1 MILLDNNLHKY
12 DIIIM
17 KIADIFTLIRIILAP
32 VFLIIYFVPEWFGFG
47 NVLSVW
53 ILLPLIIFAEFTD
66 FLDGYFA
73 RKTNQV
79 SDFGKLFDPFA
90 DVFLHLTVFFCYTI
104 SGYISPLV
112 ILLFAYREFGMLFVR
127 LLAAKKGVAIGARKG
142 GKFKTVLYVVAGFFS
157 LFLECAKRLGFT
169 LPENLVYVGYIFYI
183 AGLIASY
190 VSFIDYLVN
199 FIPVIKDEKK

>member
-1 MILLDNNLHKY
+1 
-12 DIIIM
+12 M

-32 VFLIIYFVPEWFGFG
+32 VFLIIYFIPEWFGFG

-90 DVFLHLTVFFCYTI
+90 DVFLHLTVFFCYTL
-104 SGYISPLV
+104 SGYISPF
-112 ILLFAYREFGMLFVR
+112 IMLLFAYREFGMLFVR

-142 GKFKTVLYVVAGFFS
+142 GKFKTVLYVIAGFFS
-157 LFLECAKRLGFT
+157 LFLECAKRLGFS
-169 LPENLVYVGYIFYI
+169 LPEDLMYIGYIFYI
-183 AGLIASY
+183 MGLIASY

-199 FIPVIKDEKK
+199 FIPVIKKEK

>member
-1 MILLDNNLHKY
+1 
-12 DIIIM
+12 M
-17 KIADIFTLIRIILAP
+17 KIADIFTLIRIVLAP
-32 VFLIIYFVPEWFGFG
+32 VFLIIYFIPEWFGFG

-104 SGYISPLV
+104 SGYISPF
-112 ILLFAYREFGMLFVR
+112 IMLLFAYREFGMLFVR
-127 LLAAKKGVAIGARKG
+127 LLAAQKGVAIGARKG
-142 GKFKTVLYVVAGFFS
+142 GKFKTVLYVVAGFYS
-157 LFLECAKRLGFT
+157 LFLESAKRLGFN
-169 LPENLVYVGYIFYI
+169 LPENLVYIGYIFYI
-183 AGLIASY
+183 MGLVASY

-199 FIPVIKDEKK
+199 FIPVIKKEK

>member
-1 MILLDNNLHKY
+1 
-12 DIIIM
+12 M
-17 KIADIFTLIRIILAP
+17 KIADIFTLIRIVLAP

-47 NVLSVW
+47 SVLSVW

-79 SDFGKLFDPFA
+79 SNFGKLFDPFA
-90 DVFLHLTVFFCYTI
+90 DVILHLTVFFCYTI
-104 SGYISPLV
+104 SGYVSPF
-112 ILLFAYREFGMLFVR
+112 IMLLFAYREFGMLFVR
-127 LLAAKKGVAIGARKG
+127 LLAAQKGVAIGARKG
-142 GKFKTVLYVVAGFFS
+142 GKLKTVLYVVAGFFS

-169 LPENLVYVGYIFYI
+169 LPENLMYIGYIFYI
-183 AGLIASY
+183 MGLIASY

-199 FIPVIKDEKK
+199 FIPVIKKDN

>member
-1 MILLDNNLHKY
+1 
-12 DIIIM
+12 M

-32 VFLIIYFVPEWFGFG
+32 VFLIIYFIPEWFGFG

-90 DVFLHLTVFFCYTI
+90 DVFLHLTVFFCYTL
-104 SGYISPLV
+104 SGYISPF
-112 ILLFAYREFGMLFVR
+112 IMLLFAYREFGMLFVR

-142 GKFKTVLYVVAGFFS
+142 GKFKTVLYVIAGFFS
-157 LFLECAKRLGFT
+157 LFLECAKRLGFS
-169 LPENLVYVGYIFYI
+169 LPENLMYIGYIFYI
-183 AGLIASY
+183 MGLIASY

-199 FIPVIKDEKK
+199 FIPVIKKEN

>member
-1 MILLDNNLHKY
+1 
-12 DIIIM
+12 M
-17 KIADIFTLIRIILAP
+17 KIADIFTLIRIVLAP
-32 VFLIIYFVPEWFGFG
+32 VFLIIYFIPEWFGFG

-90 DVFLHLTVFFCYTI
+90 DVVLHLTVFFCYTL
-104 SGYISPLV
+104 SGYISPF
-112 ILLFAYREFGMLFVR
+112 IMLLFAYREFGMLFVR

-157 LFLECAKRLGFT
+157 LFLECAKRLGFS
-169 LPENLVYVGYIFYI
+169 LPENLMYIGYIFYI
-183 AGLIASY
+183 MGLIASY

-199 FIPVIKDEKK
+199 FIPVIKKEK

>member
-32 VFLIIYFVPEWFGFG
+32 VFLIIYFIPEWFGFG

-104 SGYISPLV
+104 SGYISPF
-112 ILLFAYREFGMLFVR
+112 IMLLFAYREFGMLFVR

-157 LFLECAKRLGFT
+157 LFLECAKRLGYS
-169 LPENLVYVGYIFYI
+169 LPENLMYIGYIFYI
-183 AGLIASY
+183 MGLIASY

-199 FIPVIKDEKK
+199 FIPVIKKDN

>member
-1 MILLDNNLHKY
+1 
-12 DIIIM
+12 M
-17 KIADIFTLIRIILAP
+17 KIADIFTLIRIVLAP
-32 VFLIIYFVPEWFGFG
+32 VFLIVYFIPEWFGFG

-90 DVFLHLTVFFCYTI
+90 DVFLHLTVFFCYTL
-104 SGYISPLV
+104 SGYISPF
-112 ILLFAYREFGMLFVR
+112 IMLLFAYREFGMLFVR

-142 GKFKTVLYVVAGFFS
+142 GKFKTVLYVIAGFFS
-157 LFLECAKRLGFT
+157 LFLECAKRLGFS
-169 LPENLVYVGYIFYI
+169 LPENLMYIGYIFYI
-183 AGLIASY
+183 MGLIASY

-199 FIPVIKDEKK
+199 FIPVIKKEN

>member
-1 MILLDNNLHKY
+1 
-12 DIIIM
+12 M
-17 KIADIFTLIRIILAP
+17 KIADIFTLIRIVLAP
-32 VFLIIYFVPEWFGFG
+32 VFLIIYFIPEWFGFG

-90 DVFLHLTVFFCYTI
+90 DVFLHLTVFFCYTL
-104 SGYISPLV
+104 SGYISPF
-112 ILLFAYREFGMLFVR
+112 IMLLFAYREFGMLFVR

-142 GKFKTVLYVVAGFFS
+142 GKFKTVLYVIAGFFS
-157 LFLECAKRLGFT
+157 LFLECAKRLGFS
-169 LPENLVYVGYIFYI
+169 LPENLMYIGYIFYI
-183 AGLIASY
+183 MGLIASY

-199 FIPVIKDEKK
+199 FIPVIKKEK

>member
-1 MILLDNNLHKY
+1 
-12 DIIIM
+12 M
-17 KIADIFTLIRIILAP
+17 KIADIFTLIRIVLAP

-47 NVLSVW
+47 SVLSVW

-104 SGYISPLV
+104 SGYISPF
-112 ILLFAYREFGMLFVR
+112 IMLLFAYREFGMLFVR

-157 LFLECAKRLGFT
+157 LFLECAKRLGFS
-169 LPENLVYVGYIFYI
+169 LPENLMYIGYIFYI
-183 AGLIASY
+183 MGLIASY

-199 FIPVIKDEKK
+199 FIPVIKKEK

>member
-1 MILLDNNLHKY
+1 
-12 DIIIM
+12 M

-47 NVLSVW
+47 TVLSVW

-104 SGYISPLV
+104 SGYISPF
-112 ILLFAYREFGMLFVR
+112 IMLLFAYREFGMLFVR
-127 LLAAKKGVAIGARKG
+127 LLAAQKGVAIGARKG

-157 LFLECAKRLGFT
+157 LFLECAKRLGYS
-169 LPENLVYVGYIFYI
+169 LPENLMYIGYIFYI
-183 AGLIASY
+183 MGLIASY

-199 FIPVIKDEKK
+199 FIPVIKKD

>member
-1 MILLDNNLHKY
+1 
-12 DIIIM
+12 M
-17 KIADIFTLIRIILAP
+17 KIADIFTIIRVVLAP
-32 VFLIIYFVPEWFGFG
+32 VFLIIYFIPEWFGIG
-47 NVLSVW
+47 NVASVY
-53 ILLPLIIFAEFTD
+53 ILIPL
-66 FLDGYFA
+66 
-73 RKTNQV
+73 
-79 SDFGKLFDPFA
+79 DPFA

-199 FIPVIKDEKK
+199 FIPVIKDEK

>member
-1 MILLDNNLHKY
+1 
-12 DIIIM
+12 M
-17 KIADIFTLIRIILAP
+17 KIADIFTLIRIVLAP
-32 VFLIIYFVPEWFGFG
+32 VFLIIYFIPEWFGFG

-104 SGYISPLV
+104 SGYISPF
-112 ILLFAYREFGMLFVR
+112 IMLLFAYREFGMLFVR
-127 LLAAKKGVAIGARKG
+127 LLAAQKGVAIGARKG

-157 LFLECAKRLGFT
+157 LFLECAKRLGYS
-169 LPENLVYVGYIFYI
+169 LPENLLYIGYIFYI
-183 AGLIASY
+183 IGLIASY

-199 FIPVIKDEKK
+199 FIPVIKKDN

>member
-1 MILLDNNLHKY
+1 
-12 DIIIM
+12 M
-17 KIADIFTLIRIILAP
+17 KIADIFTLIRIVLAP
-32 VFLIIYFVPEWFGFG
+32 VFLIVYFFPEWFGFG

-90 DVFLHLTVFFCYTI
+90 DVFLHLTVFFCYTL
-104 SGYISPLV
+104 SGYISPF
-112 ILLFAYREFGMLFVR
+112 IMLLFAYREFGMLFVR

-142 GKFKTVLYVVAGFFS
+142 GKFKTVLYVIAGFFS
-157 LFLECAKRLGFT
+157 LFLECAKRLGFS
-169 LPENLVYVGYIFYI
+169 LPENLMYIGYIFYI
-183 AGLIASY
+183 MGLIASY

-199 FIPVIKDEKK
+199 FIPVIKKEK

>member
-1 MILLDNNLHKY
+1 
-12 DIIIM
+12 M
-17 KIADIFTLIRIILAP
+17 KIADIFTLIRIVLAP

-47 NVLSVW
+47 SVLSVW

-79 SDFGKLFDPFA
+79 SNFGKLFDPFA
-90 DVFLHLTVFFCYTI
+90 DVILHLTVFFCYTI
-104 SGYISPLV
+104 SGYVSPF
-112 ILLFAYREFGMLFVR
+112 IMLLFAYREFGMLFVR
-127 LLAAKKGVAIGARKG
+127 LLAAQKGVAIGARKG

-157 LFLECAKRLGFT
+157 LFLECAKRLGYS
-169 LPENLVYVGYIFYI
+169 LPENLMYIGYIFYI
-183 AGLIASY
+183 MGLIASY

-199 FIPVIKDEKK
+199 FIPVIKKEK

>member
-1 MILLDNNLHKY
+1 
-12 DIIIM
+12 M
-17 KIADIFTLIRIILAP
+17 KIADIFTLIRIVLAP

-47 NVLSVW
+47 TVLSVW

-104 SGYISPLV
+104 SGYISPF
-112 ILLFAYREFGMLFVR
+112 IMLLFAYREFGMLFVR
-127 LLAAKKGVAIGARKG
+127 LLAAQKGVAIGARKG
-142 GKFKTVLYVVAGFFS
+142 GKLKTVLYVVAGFFS

-169 LPENLVYVGYIFYI
+169 LPENLMYIGYIFYI
-183 AGLIASY
+183 MGLVASY

-199 FIPVIKDEKK
+199 FIPVIKKEK

>member
-1 MILLDNNLHKY
+1 
-12 DIIIM
+12 M
-17 KIADIFTLIRIILAP
+17 KIADIFTLIRIVLAP
-32 VFLIIYFVPEWFGFG
+32 VFLIIYFIPEWFGFG

-90 DVFLHLTVFFCYTI
+90 DVFLHLTVFFCYTL
-104 SGYISPLV
+104 SGYISPF
-112 ILLFAYREFGMLFVR
+112 IMLLFAYREFGMLFVR

-157 LFLECAKRLGFT
+157 LFLECAKRLGFS
-169 LPENLVYVGYIFYI
+169 LPENLMYIGYIFYI
-183 AGLIASY
+183 MGLIASY

-199 FIPVIKDEKK
+199 FIPVIKKEK

>member
-1 MILLDNNLHKY
+1 
-12 DIIIM
+12 M
-17 KIADIFTLIRIILAP
+17 KIADIFTLIRIVLAP
-32 VFLIIYFVPEWFGFG
+32 VFLIIYFIPEWFGFG

-90 DVFLHLTVFFCYTI
+90 DVFLHLTVFFCYTL
-104 SGYISPLV
+104 SGYISPF
-112 ILLFAYREFGMLFVR
+112 IMLLFAYREFGMLFVR

-142 GKFKTVLYVVAGFFS
+142 GKFKTVLYVIAGFFS
-157 LFLECAKRLGFT
+157 LFLECAKRLGFS
-169 LPENLVYVGYIFYI
+169 LPENLMYIGYIFYI
-183 AGLIASY
+183 MGLIASY
-190 VSFIDYLVN
+190 VSFVDYLVN
-199 FIPVIKDEKK
+199 FIPVIKKEK

>member
-1 MILLDNNLHKY
+1 
-12 DIIIM
+12 M
-17 KIADIFTLIRIILAP
+17 KIADIFTLIRIVLAP
-32 VFLIIYFVPEWFGFG
+32 VFLLIYFIPEWFGFG

-104 SGYISPLV
+104 SGYISPF
-112 ILLFAYREFGMLFVR
+112 IMLLFAYREFGMLFVR

-157 LFLECAKRLGFT
+157 LFLECAKRLGYS
-169 LPENLVYVGYIFYI
+169 LPENLMYIGYIFYI
-183 AGLIASY
+183 MGLIASY

-199 FIPVIKDEKK
+199 FIPVIKKDN

>member
-1 MILLDNNLHKY
+1 
-12 DIIIM
+12 M
-17 KIADIFTLIRIILAP
+17 KIADIFTLIRIVLAP
-32 VFLIIYFVPEWFGFG
+32 VFLLIYFIPEWFGFG

-104 SGYISPLV
+104 SGYISPF
-112 ILLFAYREFGMLFVR
+112 IMLLFAYREFGMLFVR

-157 LFLECAKRLGFT
+157 LFLECAKRLGYS
-169 LPENLVYVGYIFYI
+169 LPENLMYIGYIFYI
-183 AGLIASY
+183 MGLIASY

-199 FIPVIKDEKK
+199 FIPIIKKEK